1 MTRDEKEKMKQKLH
15 TGMELEHLALKCV
28 RFQ

>member
-1 MTRDEKEKMKQKLH
+1 MTHDEKEKMEQKIH
-15 TGMELEHLALKCV
+15 TGMEHEHLALKCV

>member
-1 MTRDEKEKMKQKLH
+1 MTHDEKEKMEQKIH
-15 TGMELEHLALKCV
+15 TGMELEHLVLKCV